1 MSIFS
6 FFFFFFLLLFCCF
19 TQLKHFFRF
28 CGGTRSNDIL
38 LYFICYLGFDAFG
51 DLLQPSGVTGV
62 AAGPQAASA
71 KPASNTSNKVLTGD
85 LDSSLA
91 SLAMNL
97 TINKSQTAKYDY
109 HFVWNRIWFFKK
121 EKFIVA
127 GPDSLLIKL
136 APLSS
141 RNSRRPANGIHNR
154 WVWVCLWPALRW
166 RCKLVKWLTGRW
178 FPWRPWRAWR
188 HRMSPTSRWT

>member
-19 TQLKHFFRF
+19 TQLKHLFHF
-28 CGGTRSNDIL
+28 CGGTRSNDML

-109 HFVWNRIWFFKK
+109 HFV
-121 EKFIVA
+121 
-127 GPDSLLIKL
+127 
-136 APLSS
+136 
-141 RNSRRPANGIHNR
+141 
-154 WVWVCLWPALRW
+154 
-166 RCKLVKWLTGRW
+166 
-178 FPWRPWRAWR
+178 
-188 HRMSPTSRWT
+188 